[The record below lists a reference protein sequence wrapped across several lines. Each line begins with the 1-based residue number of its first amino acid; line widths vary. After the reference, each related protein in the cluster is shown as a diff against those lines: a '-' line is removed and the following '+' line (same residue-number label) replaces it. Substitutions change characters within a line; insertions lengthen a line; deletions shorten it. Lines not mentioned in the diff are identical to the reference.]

1 MEIFLMFLAYFL
13 LLIAVLLSLHR
24 MKRFEERLNNVEF
37 ISGVIRAAYNA
48 DKPEKNVDSFVG
60 DVEDSTCL

>member
-13 LLIAVLLSLHR
+13 LLIAVLLSFHR
-24 MKRFEERLNNVEF
+24 VKRFEERLNNVEF

-48 DKPEKNVDSFVG
+48 DKPEKNVDGFEDG
-60 DVEDSTCL
+60 VENART